1 MTTELDA
8 LYQEII
14 LDHYKNPHHKGLRD
28 PFEAE
33 VHHVNP
39 TCGDEV
45 TLRVH
50 VSEGVV
56 EDVSYDALGCS
67 ISQASASVL
76 TDLVIGKPV
85 DEAMAIH
92 EEFLTLMQG
101 KGQVVPDEERLE
113 DGIAFAGVAKFPARV
128 KCALLSWMAW
138 KDATRRP
145 SPRDLRRPPMTDY
158 SDLPDVPETQSA
170 GGGGTATVSIDD
182 VTEAMKDVVDPEL
195 GINVVDLGLVYGIHL
210 DDDTNAVIDMT
221 LTSAACPLT
230 DVIQDQTNQ
239 ALEGLV
245 NDVLINWVWM
255 PPWGPDKITD
265 DGRDQLRALGFNVWP
280 P

>member
-1 MTTELDA
+1 MSTDLDS

-50 VSEGVV
+50 LSAGPSGPVV
-56 EDVSYDALGCS
+56 EDVSYDSVGCS

-76 TDLVIGKPV
+76 TDLVIGKPL
-85 DEAMAIH
+85 DEAMSIH
-92 EEFLTLMQG
+92 GTFLELMQG
-101 KGQVVPDEERLE
+101 KGQVEPDEDVLE

-138 KDATRRP
+138 KDATTQAQ
-145 SPRDLRRPPMTDY
+145 TDQGD
-158 SDLPDVPETQSA
+158 SHE
-170 GGGGTATVSIDD
+170 
-182 VTEAMKDVVDPEL
+182 
-195 GINVVDLGLVYGIHL
+195 
-210 DDDTNAVIDMT
+210 
-221 LTSAACPLT
+221 
-230 DVIQDQTNQ
+230 
-239 ALEGLV
+239 
-245 NDVLINWVWM
+245 
-255 PPWGPDKITD
+255 
-265 DGRDQLRALGFNVWP
+265 
-280 P
+280 